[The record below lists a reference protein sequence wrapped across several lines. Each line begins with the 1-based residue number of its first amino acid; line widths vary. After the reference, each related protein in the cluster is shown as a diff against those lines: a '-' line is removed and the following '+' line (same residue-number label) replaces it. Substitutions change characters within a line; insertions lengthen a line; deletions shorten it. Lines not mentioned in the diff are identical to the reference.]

1 MADRKEN
8 YHAIVASPCG
18 MLGIVADSAVR
29 CIDFLHPRVAAQ
41 TATTPLARA
50 TVRQLAAYFRN
61 PTWQFDLPLALAG
74 TDHQRRVWRVLQTIP
89 VGEVVYYGDV
99 ARRLRSGARAVGGAC
114 GANPVPIIVPCHR
127 VVARNGL
134 GGFTGGRVP
143 HATDIKQW
151 LLRHEGA

>member
-1 MADRKEN
+1 MVDRKEN
-8 YHAIVASPCG
+8 YHAIMASPWG

-29 CIDFLHPRVAAQ
+29 CIDFLSPRV
-41 TATTPLARA
+41 TARTPTTTLARA
-50 TVRQLAAYFRN
+50 TVRQLAAYFRD
-61 PTWQFDLPLALAG
+61 PAWQFDLPLVLTG
-74 TDHQRRVWRVLQTIP
+74 TAYQQRVWQVLRTIP
-89 VGEVVYYGDV
+89 VGEVLCYGDV

-127 VVARNGL
+127 VVASNGL
-134 GGFTGGRVP
+134 GGFTGGRVA

>member
-1 MADRKEN
+1 
-8 YHAIVASPCG
+8 

-29 CIDFLHPRVAAQ
+29 CIDFLNPRVVARP
-41 TATTPLARA
+41 ATTPLARA
-50 TVRQLAAYFRN
+50 TVHQLAAYFRDA
-61 PTWQFDLPLALAG
+61 TWRFDLPLVLTG
-74 TDHQRRVWRVLQTIP
+74 TSHQRRVWRVLQTIP
-89 VGEVVYYGDV
+89 VGEVLCYGDV
-99 ARRLRSGARAVGGAC
+99 ARRINSGARAVGGAC

-134 GGFTGGRVP
+134 GGFTGGRVA